1 MDACGSIGFDSKRG
15 HKTKTTFSNGG
26 FMSAIFG
33 FGFLALTAF
42 LAAGMHARAD
52 VHERNRRDLRKSV
65 KRKGG
70 W

>member
-1 MDACGSIGFDSKRG
+1 
-15 HKTKTTFSNGG
+15 
-26 FMSAIFG
+26 MSAIFG

>member
-1 MDACGSIGFDSKRG
+1 MLTPFW
-15 HKTKTTFSNGG
+15 
-26 FMSAIFG
+26 
-33 FGFLALTAF
+33 FGFLALTSF
-42 LAAGMHARAD
+42 IAAGLSARPD